1 MASEKAAESG
11 LDNVNTIENGG
22 VIPDSK
28 DKDDP
33 WDVALGEINPGTKWS
48 ERTGTG
54 KIIFVLQSLLKLVL
68 LLGCLYLFIC
78 ALDFLAT
85 AFRLL
90 GGEAAGEVLQ
100 NSELLANPVCGLMIG
115 VLVTVLV
122 QSSSTSTSIIVSMT
136 SARIISVR
144 LAIPIIMGANIGT
157 SVTNTIV
164 SLGQVKEK
172 NEFRRAFGGA
182 TVHDMFNWL
191 SVLILLPLE
200 VIAQPLFRLTLL
212 IVESAGI
219 ERNNVKIE
227 ILKVITK
234 PFTNL
239 VIRIDKGAI
248 EDTAL
253 NPNLTDVR
261 LLKTCLVETPEVITA
276 SPGDM
281 TTALMSSTTPKP
293 CEWHWFAYS
302 GFSDTVAGIV
312 MLVFALVLLCLC
324 LVCIVKLLNS
334 LLKGSIAIVIKKFVN
349 ADFPG
354 YLSFLTGY
362 IAILIGAV
370 CTFIVQSSSIFTSAM
385 TPLVGIGVIT
395 LERMY
400 PLTLGSNLGTTATG
414 IIAAL
419 PNEGKDLANAMQVA
433 LSHLFFNIFG
443 IMIWYPIPFL
453 RKLPIGMARV
463 MGNTTAKYRWF
474 AIFYL
479 LMMFF
484 VMPSL
489 AFALSIAGNIY
500 LFVIGGAILFVFI
513 IIVTINVIQR
523 KRPSLLPSVLRT
535 WDFLPWFL
543 HSLKPLDYLLG
554 CRWCRKRFGKDSD
567 STDSIVAVADEE
579 TNNFSGLDNTG
590 FDTPL

>member
-1 MASEKAAESG
+1 MASSKAAESG
-11 LDNVNTIENGG
+11 LDMVDTDAVEKGL
-22 VIPDSK
+22 VPDSE
-28 DKDDP
+28 DP
-33 WDVALGEINPGTKWS
+33 WDVALDEINPGTKWKD
-48 ERTGTG
+48 RTTTG
-54 KIIFVLQSLLKLVL
+54 KVIFVFLTLVRITL

-100 NSELLANPVCGLMIG
+100 NSELLSNPICGLMIG

-122 QSSSTSTSIIVSMT
+122 QSSSTSTSIVVSMT
-136 SARIISVR
+136 SARIISVK

-164 SLGQVKEK
+164 SLGQAKEK

-191 SVLILLPLE
+191 AVLILLPLE
-200 VIAQPLFRLTLL
+200 VIAQPLFRLTEK
-212 IVESAGI
+212 IVVGAGI

-234 PFTNL
+234 PFTSW

-253 NPNLTDVR
+253 NPNLTNVR
-261 LLKTCLVETPEVITA
+261 LLKTCMVEMTSTLA
-276 SPGDM
+276 PGEM
-281 TTALMSSTTPKP
+281 TTAMMETTTPKP
-293 CEWHWFAYS
+293 CSWHWFAYS
-302 GFSDTVAGIV
+302 GLSDTVAGVI
-312 MLVFALVLLCLC
+312 MLVFALALLCIC

-334 LLKGSIAIVIKKFVN
+334 LLRGSIALVIKKFVN

-354 YLSFLTGY
+354 YTAFLTGY
-362 IAILIGAV
+362 LAILIGAV

-400 PLTLGSNLGTTATG
+400 PLTLGSNIGTTATG

-433 LSHLFFNIFG
+433 LSHFFFNIFG
-443 IMIWYPIPFL
+443 ILIWYPIPFM

-479 LMMFF
+479 ITMFF
-484 VMPSL
+484 VLPAL

-500 LFVIGGAILFVFI
+500 LFVIGGIVLFVFLVVLFLNI
-513 IIVTINVIQR
+513 IQK
-523 KRPSLLPSVLRT
+523 KRPSILPRPLRT
-535 WDFLPWFL
+535 WEFLPWWM
-543 HSLKPLDYLLG
+543 HSLKPLDYVFG
-554 CRWCRKRFGKDSD
+554 CRWCRQQLQSESD
-567 STDSIVAVADEE
+567 TKSIVYASNGKANGV
-579 TNNFSGLDNTG
+579 NGLSNAA

>member
-1 MASEKAAESG
+1 MASSKAAESG
-11 LDNVNTIENGG
+11 LDMVDTGAVEKGL
-22 VIPDSK
+22 VPDNK
-28 DKDDP
+28 EDP
-33 WDVALGEINPGTKWS
+33 WDVALDEINPGTKWTD
-48 ERTGTG
+48 RTTTG
-54 KIIFVLQSLLKLVL
+54 KVIFVFLTFVRFIL

-100 NSELLANPVCGLMIG
+100 NSELLSNPVCGLMIG

-122 QSSSTSTSIIVSMT
+122 QSSSTSTSIVVSMT
-136 SARIISVR
+136 SARIISVK

-164 SLGQVKEK
+164 SLGQAKDK

-191 SVLILLPLE
+191 AVLILLPLE
-200 VIAQPLFRLTLL
+200 VIAQPLFRLTEA
-212 IVESAGI
+212 IVVGAGI

-234 PFTNL
+234 PFTSW

-253 NPNLTDVR
+253 NPNLTNIR
-261 LLKTCLVETPEVITA
+261 LLKTCIVEKPEMMSTLA
-276 SPGDM
+276 PDEM
-281 TTALMSSTTPKP
+281 TTAMIETTTPKP
-293 CEWHWFAYS
+293 CSWHWFAYS
-302 GFSDTVAGIV
+302 GFSDTIAGVI
-312 MLVFALVLLCLC
+312 MLVFALALLCIC

-334 LLKGSIAIVIKKFVN
+334 LLRGSIALVIKKFVN

-354 YLSFLTGY
+354 YTAFLTGY
-362 IAILIGAV
+362 LAIIIGAV

-400 PLTLGSNLGTTATG
+400 PLTLGSNIGTTATG

-433 LSHLFFNIFG
+433 LSHFFFNIFG
-443 IMIWYPIPFL
+443 IAIWYPIPFM

-479 LMMFF
+479 IIMFF
-484 VMPSL
+484 VVPAL

-500 LFVIGGAILFVFI
+500 LFVIGGIVLFIFLVVLFLNI
-513 IIVTINVIQR
+513 IQK
-523 KRPSLLPSVLRT
+523 KRPSILPKPLRT
-535 WDFLPWFL
+535 WEFLPWWL
-543 HSLKPLDYLLG
+543 HSLKPLDYVFG
-554 CRWCRKRFGKDSD
+554 CRWCRQQLQSESDRKSIIIASNGKENEVNGLSNAAFDS
-567 STDSIVAVADEE
+567 
-579 TNNFSGLDNTG
+579 
-590 FDTPL
+590 PL